1 MNFELDLSELDRA
14 FLRSPQIVG
23 ETTEDVLD
31 EIKDDWVMEARDIA
45 PISPEMGGNLRRQIK
60 GRVQEAG
67 MNSSIMV
74 TGNATNHTRGYGTFN
89 YGYYIHE
96 GHMSEAGKSLRT
108 PGTKEEFLKESVD
121 EPKWQRMLVQ
131 RVLTKLRGLGW
142 DG

>member
-1 MNFELDLSELDRA
+1 MGFELDLSELDRA

-31 EIKDDWVMEARDIA
+31 EIKDDWVMEARNIA
-45 PISPEMGGNLRRQIK
+45 PLKSGNLRQQIK
-60 GRVQEAG
+60 GTVKESG

-74 TGNATNHTRGYGTFN
+74 TGNATNRTGNSNFN

-96 GHMSEAGKSLRT
+96 LDAGGDSLRT
-108 PGTKEEFLKESVD
+108 AGTEKKFLEKSVD
-121 EPKWQRMLVQ
+121 EAKWQRTLVQ